1 MQFEFLV
8 RLAHACVAACP
19 AKQSDSSLAS
29 QAARQPDDVATA
41 STLSSQ
47 ISRHQDMKESF

>member
-1 MQFEFLV
+1 M
-8 RLAHACVAACP
+8 RLAACS
-19 AKQSDSSLAS
+19 AKQSDSILAG
-29 QAARQPDDVATA
+29 QARQSDDVAAA